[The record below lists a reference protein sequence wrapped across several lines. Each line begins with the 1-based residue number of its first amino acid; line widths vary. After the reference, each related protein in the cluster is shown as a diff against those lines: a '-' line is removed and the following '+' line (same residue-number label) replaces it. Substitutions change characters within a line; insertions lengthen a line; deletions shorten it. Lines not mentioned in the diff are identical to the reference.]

1 MYRKVEVPFIADGK
15 KVKIPV
21 YLVDSE
27 EHVGEVCLDVFVPIW
42 FIKREVIDSEI
53 YEYYRDDVPPGLK
66 PDIDMR
72 DWSGHCRGQGK
83 CVTWRDL
90 SVVAWSL
97 RRKDGGKNKLG
108 LQLVFFAQC
117 VMRGFLHKLVQIEG
131 NIQDQLDAGE
141 TIFWKPYVD
150 CLRREIESYKH
161 VDQDDSGL
169 PDFVRD
175 EVVAMW
181 RRVKRKVSGNNKETL
196 KNALSRRGGKIIDL
210 NL

>member
-15 KVKIPV
+15 KLAIPV

-27 EHVGEVCLDVFVPIW
+27 EHVGEVCLDVFVQVAYIR
-42 FIKREVIDSEI
+42 KQVIDW
-53 YEYYRDDVPPGLK
+53 DVYTYKLGDQPPEV
-66 PDIDMR
+66 PIDVTMQ
-72 DWSGHCRGQGK
+72 DWSEHCKGQGK
-83 CVTWRDL
+83 CITWRDL
-90 SVVAWSL
+90 SLIAWSL
-97 RRKDGGKNKLG
+97 KRKDGGKNKLG

-169 PDFVRD
+169 PEFVRD
-175 EVVAMW
+175 EVTAMW
-181 RRVKRKVSGNNKETL
+181 RRVKRKVEGNNKETL
-196 KNALSRRGGKIIDL
+196 KNALAHRTGKIIDL
-210 NL
+210 NS